1 MKHAV
6 AAVLM
11 SIALAGCTDRQ
22 AEERDLRIM
31 SLEARMTT
39 LERAVLGTSVE
50 DAAHPV
56 QKCSD
61 RTRQALI
68 RKLRKSAVS
77 PDQKVK

>member
-1 MKHAV
+1 MRIGLLLIV
-6 AAVLM
+6 F
-11 SIALAGCTDRQ
+11 SIFLSGCTDRQ

-68 RKLRKSAVS
+68 RELRRSAVS
-77 PDQKVK
+77 PGQKVE